1 MLIGIYGAAGS
12 GKDAAAAR
20 LVSHHGFTRFAFADP
35 LKDLA
40 RAIGWDGEKDE
51 KGRKLL
57 QDLGHNGRR
66 ILGEDVWVDALDRDM
81 HFRGFIPTAT
91 NVVITDVR
99 YENEVDLVR
108 HYHGLLVRVDRPSLD
123 TSAPMYQHPTETNIA
138 AFTPDRVVVNDGTVA
153 DLWAKMDLIVRTAA
167 VGV

>member
-1 MLIGIYGAAGS
+1 MRIGLYGAAGS
-12 GKDAAAAR
+12 GKDTAAAR
-20 LVSHHGFTRFAFADP
+20 LVSAHDFTRFAFADP

-40 RAIGWDGEKDE
+40 SAIGWDGEKDE
-51 KGRKLL
+51 AGRKLL
-57 QDLGHNGRR
+57 QDLGHNGRE
-66 ILGEDVWVDALDRDM
+66 ILGANVWVDALER
-81 HFRGFIPTAT
+81 
-91 NVVITDVR
+91 NVFALLGNEWPWRNIVVTDVR
-99 YENEVDLVR
+99 YPNEVAWVKRL
-108 HYHGLLVRVDRPSLD
+108 GLLVRVDRPSLD